1 LMEKYT
7 AGSIGTCMNSSPL
20 TTIHWVENL

>member
-1 LMEKYT
+1 LMQKYT
-7 AGSIGTCMNSSPL
+7 AGSIGTCMNSSPS